1 MKKMLAFTL
10 AAAMVMGLTACG
22 SSSQPQQTKISE
34 AVKETEKAAD
44 GGSEAAAEGETE
56 KKTGSEMTWKLA
68 TDAARDYPTT
78 KALIKFADEVYEK
91 SGGRIAVDIY
101 ESSILGDEISYME
114 QLQTGTVDVAKVSIG
129 TLSGLYEDTQVFL
142 LPFLFKNNT
151 EMWKV
156 LEGEVGTTVKNG
168 LNDYGIQGIGF
179 TDCGS
184 RCFYTT
190 TEVKTMDDFKGLPI
204 RVQNNQLMN
213 SMVSCLGGN
222 PVNVAANE
230 VYSALQTGVC
240 KGGENNPNIILSD
253 SLYEVAPYIL
263 MDNHTTTMDV
273 ICMNLD
279 LWNSLSE
286 EDQGIVSEAM
296 AEATKYDREIWDASI
311 EEALQ
316 KLKDGGATIVQ
327 PDDATLDSF
336 REAMNPIYEEYS
348 AKYETLLNSINE
360 ALEK

>member
-1 MKKMLAFTL
+1 MKKLLAITL
-10 AAAMVMGLTACG
+10 TAALMASLTACG
-22 SSSQPQQTKISE
+22 GTDAKITTAAPGTE
-34 AVKETEKAAD
+34 A
-44 GGSEAAAEGETE
+44 GAENGEDTGE
-56 KKTGSEMTWKLA
+56 KKTGTEMTWKLA

-78 KALIKFADEVYEK
+78 KALIRFADEMYER
-91 SGGRIAVDIY
+91 SEGRIAVDIY

-114 QLQTGTVDVAKVSIG
+114 QLQTGTVDVAKLSIG
-129 TLSGLYEDTQVFL
+129 TLSGLYDETQVFL

-156 LEGEVGTTVKNG
+156 LEGDVGQYVLNG
-168 LNDYGIQGIGF
+168 LNDYSIQGIGF

-190 TEVKTMDDFKGLPI
+190 EEIKTIEDFKGMAI

-213 SMVSCLGGN
+213 SMIDCLGAN

-253 SLYEVAPYIL
+253 SLYEVAPYVL
-263 MDNHTTTMDV
+263 LDNHTTTMDV

-286 EDQGIVSEAM
+286 EDQAIVREAM
-296 AEATKYDREIWDASI
+296 AAATEYDREIWDASV
-311 EEALQ
+311 EEALK
-316 KLKDGGATIVQ
+316 KLEEGGATIIQ
-327 PDDATLDSF
+327 PEDTVLDSF
-336 REAMNPIYEEYS
+336 REAMDPIYEEYS
-348 AKYETLLNSINE
+348 SQYETLLNMINE
-360 ALEK
+360 ELR

>member
-1 MKKMLAFTL
+1 MQKKQRQQQREQQRLQ
-10 AAAMVMGLTACG
+10 
-22 SSSQPQQTKISE
+22 QPE
-34 AVKETEKAAD
+34 NE
-44 GGSEAAAEGETE
+44 E

-68 TDAARDYPTT
+68 TDAAKDYPTT

-91 SGGRIAVDIY
+91 SNGRIAVDVY
-101 ESSILGDEISYME
+101 ESSILGDEVSYME
-114 QLQTGTVDVAKVSIG
+114 QLQAGTVDVAKLSIG

-156 LEGEVGTTVKNG
+156 LEGDVGTTIKNG
-168 LNDYGIQGIGF
+168 LNDYSIQGIGF

-190 TEVKTMDDFKGLPI
+190 TEVKTIDDFKGLPI

-213 SMVSCLGGN
+213 SMVSNLGAN

-253 SLYEVAPYIL
+253 SLYEVAPYVL

-279 LWNSLSE
+279 LWESLSD
-286 EDQGIVSEAM
+286 EDKAIVDEAM
-296 AEATKYDREIWDASI
+296 ADATAYDREIWDASI
-311 EEALQ
+311 DESLQ
-316 KLKDGGATIVQ
+316 TLKDKGATIVE

-336 REAMNPIYEEYS
+336 REAMAPN
-348 AKYETLLNSINE
+348 L
-360 ALEK
+360 

>member
-1 MKKMLAFTL
+1 MKKMLASTLAVAMAVTL
-10 AAAMVMGLTACG
+10 AACG
-22 SSSQPQQTKISE
+22 SQGASSDAGTSA
-34 AVKETEKAAD
+34 AVAGAVET
-44 GGSEAAAEGETE
+44 GENTS
-56 KKTGSEMTWKLA
+56 KSGTEMTWKLA

-78 KALIKFADEVYEK
+78 KALIRFGDEVYER
-91 SGGRIAVDIY
+91 SGGRIAVNIY

-114 QLQTGTVDVAKVSIG
+114 QLQAGTVDVAKLSIG

-151 EMWKV
+151 EMWKA
-156 LEGEVGTTVKNG
+156 LEGEAGTTIKNG
-168 LNDYGIQGIGF
+168 LNAYSIQGIGF

-190 TEVKTMDDFKGLPI
+190 VPVTSIGDFKGLPI

-213 SMVSCLGGN
+213 SMVDCLGAN

-253 SLYEVAPYIL
+253 SLYEVAPNVL
-263 MDNHTTTMDV
+263 LDNHTTTMDV
-273 ICMNLD
+273 ICMNLE
-279 LWNSLSE
+279 LWESLSE
-286 EDQGIVSEAM
+286 EDKAIVNDAMEA
-296 AEATKYDREIWDASI
+296 ATEYDREIWDAAV
-311 EEALQ
+311 EESLQ
-316 KLKDGGATIVQ
+316 KLEEGGATITR

-336 REAMNPIYEEYS
+336 REAMNPIYEEYAS
-348 AKYETLLNSINE
+348 RYETLLGQINA
-360 ALEK
+360 ALGK

>member
-1 MKKMLAFTL
+1 MRKVLAITM
-10 AAAMVMGLTACG
+10 AAVMAVSMTACG
-22 SSSQPQQTKISE
+22 GNQTQQTT
-34 AVKETEKAAD
+34 AAAAGTESGNDA
-44 GGSEAAAEGETE
+44 SEAAEENT

-68 TDAARDYPTT
+68 TDAALDYPTT
-78 KALIKFADEVYEK
+78 KALVRFADEVYER
-91 SGGRIAVDIY
+91 SDGRIAIDIY
-101 ESSILGDEISYME
+101 ESSILGDEVSYLE
-114 QLQTGTVDVAKVSIG
+114 QLQAGTVDVAKLSIG
-129 TLSGLYEDTQVFL
+129 TLSGLYDEAQVFL

-151 EMWKV
+151 EMWSV

-190 TEVKTMDDFKGLPI
+190 EPVASLEDFKGMAI

-213 SMVSCLGGN
+213 SMIDCLGAN

-253 SLYEVAPYIL
+253 SLYEVAPNVL
-263 MDNHTTTMDV
+263 LDNHTTTMDV
-273 ICMNLD
+273 ICMNLE
-279 LWNSLSE
+279 LWDSLS
-286 EDQGIVSEAM
+286 DDDKAIIDEAM
-296 AEATKYDREIWDASI
+296 AAATVYDREIWDAAVEDSLKKL
-311 EEALQ
+311 EE
-316 KLKDGGATIVQ
+316 GGAVITQ

-336 REAMNPIYEEYS
+336 REAMSPIYDEYGE
-348 AKYETLLNSINE
+348 KYENLLNQINE
-360 ALEK
+360 ALGK

>member
-1 MKKMLAFTL
+1 MKKILTSILAVAMAAGL
-10 AAAMVMGLTACG
+10 AACQGSASGTGTTA
-22 SSSQPQQTKISE
+22 
-34 AVKETEKAAD
+34 AVTDARAAD
-44 GGSEAAAEGETE
+44 DAG
-56 KKTGSEMTWKLA
+56 KTGSEMTWKLA

-78 KALIKFADEVYEK
+78 KALIRFADEMYER
-91 SGGRIAVDIY
+91 SGGRISVDIY
-101 ESSILGDEISYME
+101 ESSILGDEVSYME
-114 QLQTGTVDVAKVSIG
+114 QLQAGTVDVAKLSIG

-156 LEGEVGTTVKNG
+156 LEGEAGTTIKNG
-168 LNDYGIQGIGF
+168 LNDYSIQGIGF

-190 TEVKTMDDFKGLPI
+190 VPVTSIEDFKGLPV

-213 SMVSCLGGN
+213 SMIECLGAN

-253 SLYEVAPYIL
+253 SLYEVAPNVL
-263 MDNHTTTMDV
+263 LDNHTTTMDV
-273 ICMNLD
+273 ICMNLE
-279 LWNSLSE
+279 LWESLSG
-286 EDQGIVSEAM
+286 EDKAIVEEAM
-296 AEATKYDREIWDASI
+296 AAATRYDREIWDAAV
-311 EEALQ
+311 EESLQ
-316 KLKDGGATIVQ
+316 KLKDGGAVITQ

-336 REAMNPIYEEYS
+336 RQAMDPIYEEYGVR
-348 AKYETLLNSINE
+348 YETLLNQINE
-360 ALEK
+360 TLEN

>member
-1 MKKMLAFTL
+1 MKKILASTL
-10 AAAMVMGLTACG
+10 AVAMAVSLAACG
-22 SSSQPQQTKISE
+22 SQGSSSGTG
-34 AVKETEKAAD
+34 AATAPPGAAQA
-44 GGSEAAAEGETE
+44 GGNTS
-56 KKTGSEMTWKLA
+56 KSGSEMTWKLA

-78 KALIKFADEVYEK
+78 KALIRFADEVYER
-91 SGGRIAVDIY
+91 SDGRIAIDIY

-114 QLQTGTVDVAKVSIG
+114 QLQAGTVDVAKLSIG

-151 EMWKV
+151 EMWKA
-156 LEGEVGTTVKNG
+156 LEGEAGTTIKNG
-168 LNDYGIQGIGF
+168 LNDYSIQGIGF

-190 TEVKTMDDFKGLPI
+190 VPVTSIEDFKGLPI

-213 SMVSCLGGN
+213 AMVDCLGAN

-253 SLYEVAPYIL
+253 SLYEVAPNVL
-263 MDNHTTTMDV
+263 LDNHTTTMDV
-273 ICMNLD
+273 ICMNLE
-279 LWNSLSE
+279 LWESLSQ
-286 EDQGIVSEAM
+286 EDKKIVNDAMEA
-296 AEATKYDREIWDASI
+296 ATVYDREIWDAAV
-311 EEALQ
+311 EESLE
-316 KLKDGGATIVQ
+316 KLKEGGATITQ

-336 REAMNPIYEEYS
+336 REAMNPIYEEYAS
-348 AKYETLLNSINE
+348 KYETLLGQINE
-360 ALEK
+360 ALGK